1 MRGVTKPGGAG
12 AYTAA
17 TNAPCGTTREGTVA
31 PARRTWSVCLLTALG
46 LAAAGC
52 GGSGGSG
59 GPTSGSSAPPATAID
74 INRTDRSQL
83 TDGGTIRWPL
93 GGLPPNFNGNELD
106 GTLSDNADVMGA
118 LMPSLFNFDAAAQP
132 SPNPNY
138 LESGDLTARTPKE
151 VVTYHIN
158 PRAVWYDGT
167 PITEADFAAQW
178 KALRGTDRAYK
189 VASTQGYDKIESVVR
204 GRDER
209 EVVVT
214 FAQPYVDWRGLFS
227 FLYPASTNSSPG
239 VFNDGWKARPLTTA
253 GPFKVESID
262 QTAKTITLSR
272 NERWWGRPAKLD
284 HIIYRVVDSDASID
298 SLVNGEIDFMDVG
311 PDVNKLK
318 RASTATGITIHKAG
332 GPNFRH
338 LTINGTSPFL
348 SDVNVRR
355 AVAMSINRSTIAK
368 AMLGPLGVPAVPL
381 GNHIFMANQKGYQDN
396 SGEVGTYDPTRAAAL
411 FDAAGWRLTGTQ
423 RMKAGTPLTLR
434 VVIPSQ
440 VATSKQES
448 ELMQAMLGAVGVKLD
463 IQTVPSADFFDKYI
477 TPGDYDLTV
486 FSWLGTVFPISSSKS
501 IYAKPKPGPGGQLD
515 VQQNYARIGSA
526 QIDQLFDQATSE
538 FDTTRALALGN
549 QIDTLIWQEVHS
561 LTFYQRPEIIAAKST
576 LGNFGAFG
584 FASAPYEDIGF
595 RKA

>member
-1 MRGVTKPGGAG
+1 M
-12 AYTAA
+12 
-17 TNAPCGTTREGTVA
+17 A

-59 GPTSGSSAPPATAID
+59 APQGTSGSSAPPTTAVD
-74 INRTDRSQL
+74 INKTDRSQL

-106 GTLSDNADVMGA
+106 GTLSDNGEVMGA
-118 LMPSLFNFDAAAQP
+118 LMPSLFTFDAAAQP
-132 SPNPNY
+132 SVNPNY

-158 PRAVWYDGT
+158 PRAAWYDGT
-167 PITEADFAAQW
+167 PITEADFTAQW
-178 KALRGTDRAYK
+178 KALRGTDAAYK
-189 VASTQGYDKIESVVR
+189 VASTQGYDKIESVAR
-204 GRDER
+204 GKDER

-214 FAQPYVDWRGLFS
+214 FATPYVDWRGLFS
-227 FLYPASTNSSPG
+227 FLYPASTNASPSA
-239 VFNDGWKARPLTTA
+239 FNDGWKARPLTTA

-284 HIIYRVVDSDASID
+284 HVIYRVIDADAQID
-298 SLVNGEIDFMDVG
+298 SLANGEIDFMDIG
-311 PDVNKLK
+311 PDVNKLR
-318 RASTATGITIHKAG
+318 RASTTRGITIHKAG
-332 GPNFRH
+332 GPNSRH
-338 LTINGTSPFL
+338 LTINGTSPVL

-368 AMLGPLGVPAVPL
+368 ALLGPLGVTAVPL
-381 GNHIFMANQKGYQDN
+381 GNHIFMANLKGSQDN

-411 FDAAGWRLTGTQ
+411 FDAAGWKLSGTQ
-423 RMKAGTPLTLR
+423 RTRAGKPLTLR
-434 VVIPSQ
+434 IVIPSQ
-440 VATSKQES
+440 VAVSKQES
-448 ELMQAMLGAVGVKLD
+448 ELMLSMLGAVGVKLD

-477 TPGDYDLTV
+477 TPGDFDLTV
-486 FSWLGTVFPISSSKS
+486 FSWLGGVFPISSSKS
-501 IYAKPKPGPGGQLD
+501 IYAKPTAGVGA
-515 VQQNYARIGSA
+515 QQNYARIGSD
-526 QIDQLFDQATSE
+526 QIDQLFDQATGE

-584 FASAPYEDIGF
+584 FATAPYEDIGF